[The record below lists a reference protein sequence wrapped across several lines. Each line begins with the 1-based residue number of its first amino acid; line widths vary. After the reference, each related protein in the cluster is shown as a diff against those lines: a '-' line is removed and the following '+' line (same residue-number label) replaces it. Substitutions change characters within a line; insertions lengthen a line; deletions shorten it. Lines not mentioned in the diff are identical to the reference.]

1 LRTVAVVITSFSR
14 FSARET
20 ERDEFPLLRLDMRY
34 VMKLVGALAFSVI
47 IPNVALAQAVIAGT
61 VKDSRFSRSTAA
73 AASNRV

>member
-1 LRTVAVVITSFSR
+1 M
-14 FSARET
+14 
-20 ERDEFPLLRLDMRY
+20 LRLDMRY